1 MTRVNIAAVLF
12 VVALGA
18 GSFVRAIEIT
28 NVKVASTSDQTASI
42 TWTTDVK
49 GDAMIHYGLD
59 ENAGLARD
67 PSFLNTAHSLLISE
81 LLPATTYH
89 FRVVSADAEGNK
101 STTAGFTLTTKS
113 NEKLQAQK
121 VKKDIQKIKDP
132 DALKDIIE
140 TVEEQASLVLK
151 PPTVLGAAKV
161 LVETTKAQVVWTTD
175 RESSSVVYLSP
186 ANEFNEGA
194 EKPYSMT
201 QGDPNERVT
210 KHIVDIVGLEPSTT
224 YHFQVLSEDDL
235 DLTATTIDDTFTT
248 RSILPTF
255 SGVKVSRVQE
265 TSATVSWSTDVK
277 AKGVVEYTNT
287 RTKAK
292 KSIGDPAFTTN
303 HTLRLNDLE
312 FGTRYS
318 VTVIATN
325 EGGDNVASKP
335 LTFITVRDVVEP
347 AINKV
352 NNESTLY
359 PGEEV
364 KIQTIISWET
374 DEPAFCQT
382 FYAKGLAGGGDDAT
396 ESLPKEPNPT
406 TSHTQVVVGF
416 APATVYKFWVVC
428 EDEARNESRSEDF
441 VLITPIKEKS
451 IIDLILENFEGTFG
465 WLKNV
470 GQ

>member
-1 MTRVNIAAVLF
+1 MTRGLFAAVFLF
-12 VVALGA
+12 VTLSAA
-18 GSFVRAIEIT
+18 HFAYAIEIT
-28 NVKVASTSDQTASI
+28 NVKVASTSDQTATV
-42 TWTTDVK
+42 TWTTDIK
-49 GDAMIHYGLD
+49 GDSLIHYGLD

-67 PSFLNTAHSLLISE
+67 PSFLNNAHSLLISE
-81 LLPATTYH
+81 LLPATPYH
-89 FRVVSADAEGNK
+89 FRVVSADVEGNK
-101 STTAGFTLTTKS
+101 STTAGFTFTTKS
-113 NEKLQAQK
+113 NEKLQAK
-121 VKKDIQKIKDP
+121 NVKKEIEKIKDP
-132 DALKDIIE
+132 EALKDIIE
-140 TVEEQASLVLK
+140 TVEDQANLVLK
-151 PPTVLGAAKV
+151 PPTILGASKV
-161 LVETTKAQVVWTTD
+161 FVETTKAQVVWTTD

-186 ANEFNEGA
+186 ESEFNAGD
-194 EKPYSMT
+194 EKPYVMT

-235 DLTATTIDDTFTT
+235 DLTATTLDDTFTT

-255 SGVKVSRVQE
+255 SSVKVSRVQE

-292 KSIGDPAFTTN
+292 KSIGDPAFTTS
-303 HTLRLNDLE
+303 HTLRLADLE

-318 VTVIATN
+318 VVVIATN
-325 EGGDNVASKP
+325 EGGDNVESKAQ
-335 LTFITVRDVVEP
+335 TFITVRDVIEP

-352 NNESTLY
+352 KNESTLY
-359 PGEEV
+359 PGEDV

-382 FYAKGLAGGGDDAT
+382 FYAQGLATQEGEGD
-396 ESLPKEPNPT
+396 SLPKEPNPT

-416 APATVYKFWVVC
+416 APATVYRFWMVC
-428 EDEARNESRSEDF
+428 ADEAGNETRSEDF
-441 VLITPIKEKS
+441 VLITPVKEKS
-451 IIDLILENFEGTFG
+451 IIDVILENFEGTFG

>member
-1 MTRVNIAAVLF
+1 MTRVTFAAVFL
-12 VVALGA
+12 VYALCVSIA
-18 GSFVRAIEIT
+18 HAIDIT
-28 NVKVASTSDQTASI
+28 NVKVASTTDQTATV

-59 ENAGLARD
+59 ENAGLSRD

-81 LLPATTYH
+81 LLPATTYY
-89 FRVVSADAEGNK
+89 FRVVSADPDGNK
-101 STTAGFTLTTKS
+101 STTAGFTFTTRS

-132 DALKDIIE
+132 DALKEIIE
-140 TVEEQASLVLK
+140 VVDEQASLVLK

-161 LVETTKAQVVWTTD
+161 SVETTKAQVVWTTD

-186 ANEFNEGA
+186 DGEFNEGA
-194 EKPYSMT
+194 EKPYAMT
-201 QGDPNERVT
+201 QGDPNELVT
-210 KHIVDIVGLEPSTT
+210 KHVVDIVGLEPSTT

-235 DLTATTIDDTFTT
+235 GLVATTLDDTFKT

-255 SGVKVSRVQE
+255 SSVKISRVQE
-265 TSATVSWSTDVK
+265 TSATISWTTDVK

-287 RTKAK
+287 RTKVK
-292 KSIGDPAFTTN
+292 KSLGDPAYLTN
-303 HTLRLNDLE
+303 HTLRINDLE

-318 VTVIATN
+318 VVVIATN
-325 EGGDNVASKP
+325 EGGDNVESKP
-335 LTFITVRDVVEP
+335 QTFITVRDVVEP

-352 NNESTLY
+352 KNESTLY

-382 FYAKGLAGGGDDAT
+382 FYSQGLIASDEST

-406 TSHTQVVVGF
+406 TAHTQVVVGF
-416 APATVYKFWVVC
+416 APATVYKFWLIC

-441 VLITPIKEKS
+441 VLITPVKEKS

-470 GQ
+470 GK

>member
-1 MTRVNIAAVLF
+1 MLLF
-12 VVALGA
+12 VVLSTAP
-18 GSFVRAIEIT
+18 FVHAIEIT
-28 NVKVASTSDQTASI
+28 NVKVASTSDQTATV
-42 TWTTDVK
+42 TWTTDIK

-59 ENAGLARD
+59 ENAGLARN
-67 PSFLNTAHSLLISE
+67 PSFLNNAHSLLISE

-101 STTAGFTLTTKS
+101 STTAGFTFTTKS
-113 NEKLQAQK
+113 NEKLQAK
-121 VKKDIQKIKDP
+121 NVKKEIEKIKDP

-151 PPTVLGAAKV
+151 PPTILGASKV
-161 LVETTKAQVVWTTD
+161 FVETTKAQVVWTTD
-175 RESSSVVYLSP
+175 REASSVVYLSP
-186 ANEFNEGA
+186 ENEFNAGD
-194 EKPYSMT
+194 EKPYAMT

-235 DLTATTIDDTFTT
+235 DLVATTLDDTFTT

-255 SGVKVSRVQE
+255 SNVKVSRVQE
-265 TSATVSWSTDVK
+265 TSATVSWATDVK

-292 KSIGDPAFTTN
+292 KSIGDPAFTTS
-303 HTLRLNDLE
+303 HTLRLADLE

-318 VTVIATN
+318 VVVIATN
-325 EGGDNVASKP
+325 EGGDNVESKAQ
-335 LTFITVRDVVEP
+335 TFITVRDVIEP

-352 NNESTLY
+352 KNESTLY
-359 PGEEV
+359 PGEDV
-364 KIQTIISWET
+364 KIQTIVSWET

-382 FYAKGLAGGGDDAT
+382 FYAQGLATQEGEGD
-396 ESLPKEPNPT
+396 SLPKEPNPT

-416 APATVYKFWVVC
+416 APATVYRFWMVC
-428 EDEARNESRSEDF
+428 ADEAGNETRSEDF

-451 IIDLILENFEGTFG
+451 IIDVILENFEGTFG

>member
-1 MTRVNIAAVLF
+1 MTRGQFGAVLF
-12 VVALGA
+12 AISLFAV
-18 GSFVRAIEIT
+18 SFAHAIEIT

-42 TWTTDVK
+42 TWTTDIK
-49 GDAMIHYGLD
+49 GDSMIHYGLD
-59 ENAGLARD
+59 ENAGLARN
-67 PSFLNTAHSLLISE
+67 PSFLNNAHSLLISE

-89 FRVVSADAEGNK
+89 FRVISADVEGNK
-101 STTAGFTLTTKS
+101 STTAGFTFTTRS
-113 NEKLQAQK
+113 NEKLQAK
-121 VKKDIQKIKDP
+121 NVKKEIEKIKDP

-151 PPTVLGAAKV
+151 PPTILGASKV
-161 LVETTKAQVVWTTD
+161 SVETTKAQVVWTTD
-175 RESSSVVYLSP
+175 REASSVVYLSP
-186 ANEFNEGA
+186 ENEFNAGD
-194 EKPYSMT
+194 EKPYTMT
-201 QGDPNERVT
+201 QGDPNERVA

-235 DLTATTIDDTFTT
+235 DLVATTLDDTFTT

-255 SGVKVSRVQE
+255 SSVKVSRVQE
-265 TSATVSWSTDVK
+265 TSATVSWTTDVK

-292 KSIGDPAFTTN
+292 KSIGDPAFTTS
-303 HTLRLNDLE
+303 HTLRLADLE

-318 VTVIATN
+318 VVVIATN
-325 EGGDNVASKP
+325 EGGDNVASNP
-335 LTFITVRDVVEP
+335 QTFITVRDVIEP

-352 NNESTLY
+352 KNESTLY
-359 PGEEV
+359 PSEEV

-382 FYAKGLAGGGDDAT
+382 YYAQGLATQEGEG

-416 APATVYKFWVVC
+416 APATVYRFWMIC
-428 EDEARNESRSEDF
+428 DDEAGNQTRSEDF
-441 VLITPIKEKS
+441 VLITPVKEKS
-451 IIDLILENFEGTFG
+451 IIDVILENFEGTFG

-470 GQ
+470 GK

>member
-1 MTRVNIAAVLF
+1 MTRVTYVAVLF
-12 VVALGA
+12 LLMLFGA
-18 GSFVRAIEIT
+18 TFVYAIEIS
-28 NVKVASTSDQTASI
+28 NVKVASTTDQTATV
-42 TWTTDVK
+42 TWSTDIK

-67 PSFLNTAHSLLISE
+67 PSFLNTAHSLLISD

-101 STTAGFTLTTKS
+101 STTAGFTLTTRN

-121 VKKDIQKIKDP
+121 VKKDIVKIKDP
-132 DALKDIIE
+132 EALKEIIE
-140 TVEEQASLVLK
+140 TVEDQASLVLK
-151 PPTVLGAAKV
+151 PPTILGAAKV
-161 LVETTKAQVVWTTD
+161 SVETTKAQIVWTTD
-175 RESSSVVYLSP
+175 RESNSVVYISP
-186 ANEFNEGA
+186 ESEFSEGA
-194 EKPYSMT
+194 ENPYSMT
-201 QGDPNERVT
+201 QGDPQELVT

-235 DLTATTIDDTFTT
+235 GLVATTLDDTFTT

-255 SGVKVSRVQE
+255 SSVKVSRVQE
-265 TSATVSWSTDVK
+265 TSAQVSWSTDVK

-292 KSIGDPAFTTN
+292 KSIGDPTFTTN

-325 EGGDNVASKP
+325 EGGDNVASNP
-335 LTFITVRDVVEP
+335 LTFITVRDVIEP

-352 NNESTLY
+352 KNESTLY

-364 KIQTIISWET
+364 KIQTIFSWET

-382 FYAKGLAGGGDDAT
+382 FYAQGLVTDDSTA
-396 ESLPKEPNPT
+396 ESLPREPNPT

-416 APATVYKFWVVC
+416 APATVYKYWMVC
-428 EDEARNESRSEDF
+428 ADEAGNESRTENF

-451 IIDLILENFEGTFG
+451 IIDVILENFEGTFG

>member
-1 MTRVNIAAVLF
+1 MTRGL
-12 VVALGA
+12 LGA
-18 GSFVRAIEIT
+18 VFFFLMLSVASSVYAIEIT
-28 NVKVASTSDQTASI
+28 NVKVASTTDQTATV

-67 PSFLNTAHSLLISE
+67 PTFTLTSHSLLLSD
-81 LLPATTYH
+81 LFPATTYY
-89 FRVVSADAEGNK
+89 FRVVSADSDGNK
-101 STTAGFTLTTKS
+101 STTAGFTFNTRS

-121 VKKDIQKIKDP
+121 IKKDIVKIKDP

-140 TVEEQASLVLK
+140 TVEDQASLVLK
-151 PPTVLGAAKV
+151 PPTILGASKV

-186 ANEFNEGA
+186 ASEFNSGD
-194 EKPYSMT
+194 EKPYTMT
-201 QGDPNERVT
+201 QGDPNERVS

-224 YHFQVLSEDDL
+224 YHFQVFSEDDL
-235 DLTATTIDDTFTT
+235 GLTASTLDDTFTT
-248 RSILPTF
+248 RAILPTF
-255 SGVKVSRVQE
+255 SSVKISRVQE
-265 TSATVSWSTDVK
+265 TSAMVSWSTDVK

-292 KSIGDPAFTTN
+292 KSIGDPTFTTS

-318 VTVIATN
+318 VVVIATN
-325 EGGDNVASKP
+325 EGGDNVESKAQ
-335 LTFITVRDVVEP
+335 TFITVRDVIEP

-352 NNESTLY
+352 KNESTLY
-359 PGEEV
+359 PGEDV
-364 KIQTIISWET
+364 KIQTIVSWET

-382 FYAKGLAGGGDDAT
+382 FYAQGLATQEGEG

-406 TSHTQVVVGF
+406 TSHTQVIVGF
-416 APATVYKFWVVC
+416 APATVYRFWMVC
-428 EDEARNESRSEDF
+428 TDEAGNETRSEDF
-441 VLITPIKEKS
+441 VLITPVKEKS
-451 IIDLILENFEGTFG
+451 IIDVILENFEGTFG